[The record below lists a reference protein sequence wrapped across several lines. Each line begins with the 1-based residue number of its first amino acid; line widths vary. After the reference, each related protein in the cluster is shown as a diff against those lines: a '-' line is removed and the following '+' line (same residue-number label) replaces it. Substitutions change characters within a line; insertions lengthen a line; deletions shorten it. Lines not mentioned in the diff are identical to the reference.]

1 MIEMRKFKSS
11 VFNIRLIF
19 SLSSL
24 FFFKSSS
31 KSSDISSESITFNLS
46 CYCYS
51 ILDNILWKSDVVSK
65 IKKFLDR
72 IKTLLN
78 KKFILKAS
86 QAWFILINEKISAIF
101 WLSESAHLSQM
112 IENVNYNVSKFTK
125 SQINSKNSS
134 LLSSSLLLLSLLSK
148 FL

>member
-1 MIEMRKFKSS
+1 MIKIREFKLL
-11 VFNIRLIF
+11 VYKIRLT
-19 SLSSL
+19 SSSSL
-24 FFFKSSS
+24 FFFKFILE
-31 KSSDISSESITFNLS
+31 SSDVLLKSIIFSLS
-46 CYCYS
+46 CHCYS

-72 IKTLLN
+72 IKTSLN
-78 KKFILKAS
+78 KEFILKAS